1 MRCDETL
8 IKPKGKEKLKRT
20 ISKNYGIICR
30 NLKIL
35 KLDLMMNEEREYV
48 FKITLLG
55 DAAVGKT
62 SLINQF
68 VENTFQEDYKPT
80 LGANIIRKDVILE
93 DLNAKVRLIVW
104 DLAGQ
109 EKYNVVRS
117 LYYQGC
123 VGALLVYDITRT
135 VTFENI
141 ESKWL
146 NDFKKYVKREGVYL
160 LIGNK
165 SDLLE
170 QRMIQ
175 TSDGTKLAEKIN
187 ASKFIETSAK
197 FGENVNNAFKTLV
210 YQILKNQ

>member
-1 MRCDETL
+1 
-8 IKPKGKEKLKRT
+8 
-20 ISKNYGIICR
+20 
-30 NLKIL
+30 
-35 KLDLMMNEEREYV
+35 MMNEEREYV

-93 DLNAKVRLIVW
+93 ELNAKVRLIVW

-123 VGALLVYDITRT
+123 VGALLVYDVTRI
-135 VTFENI
+135 VTFESI
-141 ESKWL
+141 VSKWL

-160 LIGNK
+160 LLGNK
-165 SDLLE
+165 SDLNE
-170 QRMIQ
+170 QRVVQ

-210 YQILKNQ
+210 YQILENQ